1 MPSFVAMDAGWP
13 SPRSLRHCRPSSL
26 SLSWPDHKQ
35 SFRPVPAVKLLG
47 IVFPPLFT
55 LFQPKMVGVI
65 SPSLIEMPLG
75 GSNRGLASP
84 AGAGP
89 AKSWAGHQ
97 GRRETVPEA
106 PPGWLDAWRD
116 VSPLTVWSILF
127 IWSPSTL
134 HYDLWHCSNDIMFT
148 I

>member
-1 MPSFVAMDAGWP
+1 MTFTSESSALQA
-13 SPRSLRHCRPSSL
+13 LLSL

-75 GSNRGLASP
+75 GP
-84 AGAGP
+84 TGA
-89 AKSWAGHQ
+89 
-97 GRRETVPEA
+97 
-106 PPGWLDAWRD
+106 
-116 VSPLTVWSILF
+116 
-127 IWSPSTL
+127 
-134 HYDLWHCSNDIMFT
+134 
-148 I
+148 